1 VWEEIPDK
9 RRFIAALKLK
19 AGMQADHFSPQFQA
33 QRFRSI
39 EVKGA
44 MEAGL
49 GPSNGPLGWK
59 VLPPS

>member
-1 VWEEIPDK
+1 M
-9 RRFIAALKLK
+9 R
-19 AGMQADHFSPQFQA
+19 ADHFSPRFQA

-49 GPSNGPLGWK
+49 GRSGGPLGWK
-59 VLPPS
+59 VLQPP